1 MADYKRM
8 YQIMLLASEKAITQL
23 EQGDTGS
30 AWQLLVAAERAAEDI
45 YIETDT
51 EGEVKESEEN

>member
-30 AWQLLVAAERAAEDI
+30 AWQLLVAAERADI